1 MLLIAEVESKREQI
15 INIALHHKISNIKV
29 FGSVIRG
36 EETTDSDI
44 DFLVDCKEECSLF
57 DLIALKDELE
67 NVLNRKVDIVTE
79 ESIHWTL
86 KDKILKEAKEI

>member
-36 EETTDSDI
+36 EETSDSDI
-44 DFLVDCKEECSLF
+44 DFWVDCKEECSLF

>member
-15 INIALHHKISNIKV
+15 INTALHHKISNIKV

-36 EETTDSDI
+36 EETSDSDI

>member
-36 EETTDSDI
+36 EETSDSDI